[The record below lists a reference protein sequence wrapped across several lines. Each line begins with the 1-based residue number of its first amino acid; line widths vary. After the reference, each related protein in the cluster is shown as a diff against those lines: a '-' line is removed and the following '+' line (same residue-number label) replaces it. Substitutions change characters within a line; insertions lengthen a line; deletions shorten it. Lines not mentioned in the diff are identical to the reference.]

1 MWPSI
6 KDLKPEELKDKT
18 VWLRVD
24 FNVAME
30 GGKVTEGY
38 RIDRGLETINFLKS
52 NGAKIILAT
61 HLSDKPARPDG
72 RSGGAASL
80 EPVIEYLKQKIS
92 LDGITILPNLRSFAG
107 EESNDESLA
116 REWASAADIYVN
128 EAFSASHREHAS
140 IVGLPKLLP
149 HYAGLNFTQEVET
162 LSKCFEPVHPS
173 LLVVGG
179 AKLESKQP
187 VIDKFKPIVDKILIG
202 GKLVY
207 EFLDNT
213 DPQIVM
219 SKELVREGDPS
230 TPLGAG
236 KIFDVVITDEIKEL
250 VKNAKRIIWAGPMGM
265 YDNGYAQGTL
275 DLAQVVLDSDAEV
288 VIGGGDTIAAISD
301 LLKAKS
307 WNLKATQFVSTGGGA
322 MLQFL
327 ATGTLPGI
335 EALKS

>member
-30 GGKVTEGY
+30 NGKVTEGY
-38 RIDRGLETINFLKS
+38 RIDRSLETISYLKL

-61 HLSDKPARPDG
+61 HLSDK
-72 RSGGAASL
+72 AASL

-107 EESNDESLA
+107 EEENSEELA
-116 REWASAADIYVN
+116 REWASVADIYVN

-140 IVGLPKLLP
+140 IVMMPKLLP
-149 HYAGLNFTQEVET
+149 HYAGFNFTQEVET

-219 SKELVREGDPS
+219 SKELVREGD
-230 TPLGAG
+230 

-265 YDNGYAQGTL
+265 YDNGYPDGTL

>member
-1 MWPSI
+1 MLPNI

-24 FNVAME
+24 FNVAIKD
-30 GGKVTEGY
+30 GQVTEGY
-38 RIDRGLETINFLKS
+38 RIDRSLETINFLKS

-61 HLSDKPARPDG
+61 HLSDK
-72 RSGGAASL
+72 AASL
-80 EPVIEYLKQKIS
+80 EPVVEYLKQKIS
-92 LDGITILPNLRSFAG
+92 LDNITILPNLRTFAG
-107 EESNDESLA
+107 EEEGSEELA
-116 REWASAADIYVN
+116 REWASVADMYVN

-140 IVGLPKLLP
+140 IVVMPKLLP
-149 HYAGLNFTQEVET
+149 HYAGLNFIEEVEN
-162 LSKCFEPVHPS
+162 LSKCFTPVSPS
-173 LLVVGG
+173 LLIVGG

-219 SKELVREGDPS
+219 SKELVRVD
-230 TPLGAG
+230 G
-236 KIFDVVITDEIKEL
+236 KILDIVITDEIKEL

-265 YDNGYAQGTL
+265 YDGGYAQGTL
-275 DLAQVVLDSDAEV
+275 DLSEVIAESETESI
-288 VIGGGDTIAAISD
+288 IGGGDTVAAIPP
-301 LLKAKS
+301 
-307 WNLKATQFVSTGGGA
+307 NLIPQFTFVSTGGGA

-327 ATGTLPGI
+327 ATGTLPGV
-335 EALKS
+335 EALK